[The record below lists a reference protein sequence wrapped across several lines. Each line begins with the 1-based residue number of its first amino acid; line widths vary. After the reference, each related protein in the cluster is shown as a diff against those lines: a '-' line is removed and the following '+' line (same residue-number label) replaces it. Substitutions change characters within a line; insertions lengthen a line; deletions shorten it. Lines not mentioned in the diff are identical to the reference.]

1 MCAPLHYVLYGQENP
16 HVYKIYKGKNGL
28 ARPLRGFLTQMEVQT
43 GTDSFRSA
51 FIYINW
57 DLRGGETLG
66 AVVTGNS
73 FLEERRAA
81 SQRFLE
87 AGGYCPE

>member
-16 HVYKIYKGKNGL
+16 YVYEIYKGKNGL

-57 DLRGGETLG
+57 DLRGG
-66 AVVTGNS
+66 
-73 FLEERRAA
+73 
-81 SQRFLE
+81 
-87 AGGYCPE
+87 GGYTGSGCHWKQLSRREESS

>member
-16 HVYKIYKGKNGL
+16 HVYEIYKGKNGL

-57 DLRGGETLG
+57 DLRGGGATLG

-81 SQRFLE
+81 S
-87 AGGYCPE
+87 

>member
-16 HVYKIYKGKNGL
+16 HVYEIYKSKNGL

-57 DLRGGETLG
+57 DLRGGTLG

-81 SQRFLE
+81 S
-87 AGGYCPE
+87 